1 MKEKRQLDDQRKRI
15 TKQLDEETEYDRQR
29 RLAIIQN
36 ILSTYKRAINA
47 DVTYKSLRPFNISC
61 ILFPKNGYPTD
72 STTTPLLTIVY
83 MVE

>member
-36 ILSTYKRAINA
+36 TLSTYKRAINA
-47 DVTYKSLRPFNISC
+47 DVTYKSLRPFNIMHSQSDC
-61 ILFPKNGYPTD
+61 SFSRRTGVQTG
-72 STTTPLLTIVY
+72 
-83 MVE
+83 